1 MARNRFSG
9 LKASG
14 SCGRLCFDNM
24 GAAGGRAPTTR
35 GGLQRTR
42 APKRF
47 VSTLSHSPCRGLF
60 SPFFVLFSLV
70 SLCCFVLF
78 CFGLCLLFCCGGLFS
93 PAFVL
98 FAFCCFVFVLL
109 CFVRVFCCIEGPRSA
124 PLPSR
129 PVPSPPLSS
138 PSSLSPRPPS
148 VYFLAAA
155 TSHRRAG
162 HGGAQRRARLSRLEQ
177 LLRRSLHSC
186 WLEGPLGRAQPVG
199 IDRKA
204 PGAAHNMA
212 VNRFFAELPPVAC

>member
-1 MARNRFSG
+1 MVV
-9 LKASG
+9 
-14 SCGRLCFDNM
+14 C
-24 GAAGGRAPTTR
+24 
-35 GGLQRTR
+35 
-42 APKRF
+42 
-47 VSTLSHSPCRGLF
+47 VSTTWGPLAAARPQQGEGCNELGRQSASYPLCLTLHVGVSSH
-60 SPFFVLFSLV
+60 PFLCCSVWLV
-70 SLCCFVLF
+70 CFVLF
-78 CFGLCLLFCCGGLFS
+78 CFGLCLFFCVRGLFS
-93 PAFVL
+93 PAFCFALCCFVLCCCVL
-98 FAFCCFVFVLL
+98 FAFV
-109 CFVRVFCCIEGPRSA
+109 CCIEGPRSA